1 MSTEQWAK
9 SSYSDGGTNCVEVA
23 RDSGAAK
30 MRDTQ
35 HRESGFLEFGAAEWR
50 GFIEGVKAGEV

>member
-1 MSTEQWAK
+1 MSKWHK
-9 SSYSDGGTNCVEVA
+9 SSYSDGEGGNCVEVA
-23 RDSGAAK
+23 EGATARVRDS
-30 MRDTQ
+30 Q